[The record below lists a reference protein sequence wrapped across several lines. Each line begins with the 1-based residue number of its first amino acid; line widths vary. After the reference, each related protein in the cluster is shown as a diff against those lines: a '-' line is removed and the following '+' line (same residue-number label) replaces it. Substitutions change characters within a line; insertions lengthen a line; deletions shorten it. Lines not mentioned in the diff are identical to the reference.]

1 MELILVKK
9 EIAKT
14 NINVNNNNVSVIR
27 IGDVDYISLTDLARY
42 KNPIEPKDVVKN
54 WLRAKTNIE
63 FLALWEKMNNPNVKG
78 VEIDTFKNEAG
89 THYFTMSPQRWIK
102 ETNAIGIVSKSG
114 NNGGT
119 YAHPDIAFE
128 FASWISPEFSL
139 YLIKEFERLKKNEGY
154 QNKIEW
160 SVRRELAKTNYRIHT
175 DSIKSNII
183 PILTEKQKQY
193 VYANE
198 ADILNVALFGMT
210 AKEWKDKN
218 PNLNGNMRDYAN
230 VLQLVILSNLEN
242 INAEL
247 IKQQLTQK
255 ERLIRL
261 NEIAKDQFRILD
273 NNNGIKRIEGLENQ
287 VYSYENLGY
296 ESDFMDGLYFDLS
309 QNGDASVVDSTG
321 EMAVSYPGDISKYP
335 QETPVGA
342 KCTGAQACIGL
353 MNTSDTITM
362 TIKKYDGNSNSQSVK
377 CNLKVD

>member
-1 MELILVKK
+1 MKK
-9 EIAKT
+9 EITKT
-14 NINVNNNNVSVIR
+14 KINVKNNNVSVIR
-27 IGDVDYISLTDLARY
+27 IGDIDYISLTDLARY

-78 VEIDTFKNEAG
+78 VEIDSFKNEAG

-175 DSIKSNII
+175 DSIKENII
-183 PILTEKQKQY
+183 PTLTENQKQY

-247 IKQQLTQK
+247 IKQQLAQK

-261 NEIAKDQFRILD
+261 NEIAKEQFKILD
-273 NNNGIKRIEGLENQ
+273 NDNGVKKISGFEEKSIIE
-287 VYSYENLGY
+287 
-296 ESDFMDGLYFDLS
+296 
-309 QNGDASVVDSTG
+309 
-321 EMAVSYPGDISKYP
+321 
-335 QETPVGA
+335 
-342 KCTGAQACIGL
+342 
-353 MNTSDTITM
+353 
-362 TIKKYDGNSNSQSVK
+362 
-377 CNLKVD
+377 

>member
-1 MELILVKK
+1 MKK

-14 NINVNNNNVSVIR
+14 NINVKNNNVSVIR

-78 VEIDTFKNEAG
+78 VEIDSFRNEAG

-183 PILTEKQKQY
+183 PTLTEKQKQY

-261 NEIAKDQFRILD
+261 NEIANEQFKILNKD
-273 NNNGIKRIEGLENQ
+273 NGINRISGF
-287 VYSYENLGY
+287 
-296 ESDFMDGLYFDLS
+296 ESNFI
-309 QNGDASVVDSTG
+309 
-321 EMAVSYPGDISKYP
+321 E
-335 QETPVGA
+335 
-342 KCTGAQACIGL
+342 
-353 MNTSDTITM
+353 
-362 TIKKYDGNSNSQSVK
+362 
-377 CNLKVD
+377 